1 MGAGSHAMRAEKRAG
16 LGAAIGILLLVVGG
30 LAAFMV
36 MRSDDS
42 SKVAGCGD
50 TTTVTVAAAPD
61 IAPVVEK
68 AVSALDESGDCTT
81 YQVNAT
87 RSDQVVS
94 TLVAGK
100 VDGPQLWI
108 PDSAG
113 WLAQVQAQGV
123 PFTPLVDAVAASP
136 VVLVGG
142 PAADAPSSWLAA
154 FGSGR
159 VTMRDPLS
167 TGAGALG
174 MASLR
179 AEQAGTGSSDAEI
192 DQVLVPLAQRFG
204 AARASAGAADPVSR
218 LTTTSVELVPSTEQV
233 YVAAKRDNTQ
243 LTAVVPTTGALLQ
256 TYPMVAADGAPAAV
270 IEAGRELATYLTH
283 GEGRALVAGAGFRQA
298 GAAPLAAGLG
308 VGKVTFL
315 PAPPMTAVAGDLR
328 QWLVLSVPSSLLA
341 VVDVSG
347 SMDFQTPDG
356 SRIELAA
363 EAARAA
369 LGAFTGTARIGLW
382 AFSIDQGGKGIDHRE
397 LVPLRRL
404 DSTVGSRT
412 QREVLG
418 LQTTRLIRLTT
429 GGTGLYDT
437 ALAAYEKAVESYD
450 PNYFNSVVLMTD
462 GANDDPGS
470 LRLTDLLRQLK
481 DASDPARPVRII
493 AIGISEDADMA
504 ALTKIAQAT
513 NGAAF
518 PVADPR
524 DILAVL
530 SQALLGR

>member
-30 LAAFMV
+30 LAAFMLT
-36 MRSDDS
+36 RPDDS
-42 SKVAGCGD
+42 NKVAGCGD
-50 TTTVTVAAAPD
+50 ATTVTVAVAPD
-61 IAPVVEK
+61 IAPVIEK
-68 AVSALDESGDCTT
+68 AAAALSDDCTT
-81 YQVNAT
+81 YQVSST
-87 RSDQVVS
+87 TSDQVVS

-100 VDGPQLWI
+100 AEGPQLWI

-113 WLAQVQAQGV
+113 WLAQVEAQGV
-123 PFTPLVDAVAASP
+123 TVTPLAGAVASSP

-142 PAADAPSSWLAA
+142 PAADEPASWLAA
-154 FGSGR
+154 FASGR

-174 MASLR
+174 LASLR
-179 AEQAGTGSSDAEI
+179 AEQAGTGASDDEI
-192 DQVLVPLAQRFG
+192 GEVLVPVAQRFS
-204 AARASAGAADPVSR
+204 AARASAGAVDPVSR
-218 LTTTSVELVPSTEQV
+218 LSTTSVELVPSTEQA
-233 YVAAKRDNTQ
+233 YVAAKRDNAQ
-243 LTAVVPTTGALLQ
+243 LTAVVPATGTLLQ
-256 TYPMVAADGAPAAV
+256 TYPMVAAEGTPAEV
-270 IEAGRELATYLTH
+270 VRAGRALASYLTE
-283 GEGRALVAGAGFRQA
+283 GEGRALVTQAGFREPA
-298 GAAPLAAGLG
+298 AAPLASGLG
-308 VGKVTFL
+308 VGKVTVL
-315 PAPPMTAVAGDLR
+315 PAPPLTAVAGDLR

-347 SMDFQTPDG
+347 SMDFETPDG

-369 LGAFTGTARIGLW
+369 LGVFTGAARIGLW
-382 AFSIDQGGKGIDHRE
+382 AFSIDQGGKGTDYRE
-397 LVPLRRL
+397 LVPLRQL
-404 DSTVGSRT
+404 DSKVGNRT
-412 QREVLG
+412 QRDVLAS
-418 LQTTRLIRLTT
+418 QTTRLIRMTT

-437 ALAAYEKAVESYD
+437 ALAAYRRAVESYD
-450 PNYFNSVVLMTD
+450 PTYFNSVVLMTD

-481 DASDPARPVRII
+481 DASDPTRPVRII
-493 AIGISEDADMA
+493 AVGISGDADMA

-513 NGAAF
+513 NGAAY
-518 PVADPR
+518 PVGDPR